1 MSHHSDKKSS
11 RSDKGGKEEGTKRV
25 SSQPLR
31 DSKEERKVAKNWVDK
46 SKMEKEIGMTTDEVI
61 GKPISKKIDD
71 YLPKINPVTNQPDE
85 STNFAEE
92 INAQQA
98 SLQSLVTELQE
109 SGSNF
114 CYPLESQAI
123 LFLNYFSFF

>member
-11 RSDKGGKEEGTKRV
+11 RSDKGGKEDSTKR
-25 SSQPLR
+25 LR

-46 SKMEKEIGMTTDEVI
+46 SKMEKEIGMTPEEVT

-109 SGSNF
+109 SG
-114 CYPLESQAI
+114 
-123 LFLNYFSFF
+123 